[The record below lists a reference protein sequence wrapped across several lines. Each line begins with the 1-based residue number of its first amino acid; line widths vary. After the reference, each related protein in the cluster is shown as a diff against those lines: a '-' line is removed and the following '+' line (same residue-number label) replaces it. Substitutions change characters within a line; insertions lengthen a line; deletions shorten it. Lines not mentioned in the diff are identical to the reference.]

1 MPDFTY
7 NTLLRPKNAE
17 PLERWSADD
26 FAHWLYKGFA
36 SSDTLNTA
44 FEPLHKL
51 ILPTIPLTDQIAQ
64 IYSYLTENAQH
75 NFVMG
80 IAQAVTSLPSTN
92 DGRVAYDQLIHLCG
106 MIATPLPLKH
116 FVERLRDPSFLR
128 SVNSKK
134 AQEIY
139 ALTFNICAGMT
150 PKQPARHA
158 VVHLIFSP
166 EFEPYWDEGYM
177 PMATDALRCAPA

>member
-17 PLERWSADD
+17 PLEEWSADD
-26 FAHWLYKGFA
+26 FAHWLYKGFLT
-36 SSDTLNTA
+36 SDTLDTA

-51 ILPTIPLTDQIAQ
+51 LLPTIPLTGQIAQ
-64 IYSYLTENAQH
+64 IYGYLTDNAQC

-80 IAQAVTSLPSTN
+80 IAQAVTSLPSTDN
-92 DGRVAYDQLIHLCG
+92 GRVAYEQLIHLCG

-116 FVERLRDPSFLR
+116 FVERLRDPSFLL
-128 SVNSKK
+128 SVESEE

-150 PKQPARHA
+150 PEQPARHA
-158 VVHLIFSP
+158 VVNLMFSP
-166 EFEPYWDEGYM
+166 EFEPYWNEDYM
-177 PMATDALRCAPA
+177 PMATDALSRAPA